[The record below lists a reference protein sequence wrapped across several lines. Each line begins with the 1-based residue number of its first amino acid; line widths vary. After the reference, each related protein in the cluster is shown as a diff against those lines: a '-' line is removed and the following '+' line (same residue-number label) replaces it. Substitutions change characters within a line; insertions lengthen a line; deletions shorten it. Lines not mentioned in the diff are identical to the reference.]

1 MSFKFALNP
10 ALDAEALAEA
20 FSADGHV
27 SIVDFLDASCASR
40 LHQSLVDR
48 DDWAWAIN
56 AGDHVY
62 DLGRE
67 ARERMTAQQL
77 AELDARVNAA
87 AREGFQF
94 RFSSLRVPDRI
105 VERRPQDDLLHAF
118 AEFMRSDEVLAF
130 IRKVTGKTAIIF
142 ADAQGTAYHPGDF
155 LTGHDDAVE
164 GKNREL
170 AYVMGLTLKWR
181 VEWGGLLLFHES
193 DNRVRGLVPRFNCLN
208 MFGLP
213 VMHSVS
219 QVTPYAGGVRYAVT
233 GWMRTKLPD

>member
-1 MSFKFALNP
+1 MSFAFALNP
-10 ALDAEALAEA
+10 ALDADALAEA

-27 SIVDFLDASCASR
+27 SIADFLETECAAQ
-40 LHQSLVDR
+40 LHQALVKR
-48 DDWAWAIN
+48 EDWAWAIN
-56 AGDHVY
+56 AGGHVY
-62 DLGRE
+62 DLGRD
-67 ARERMTAQQL
+67 AQKGMTPQQR

-87 AREGFQF
+87 ARDGFQF

-105 VERRPQDDLLHAF
+105 SDRQPQNDMLHAF
-118 AEFMRSDEVLAF
+118 AEFMRNDDVLGF
-130 IRKVTGKTAIIF
+130 IRKVTGETAIIF

-155 LTGHDDAVE
+155 LTGHDDDVE

-170 AYVMGLTLKWR
+170 AYVMGLTPQWR
-181 VEWGGLLLFHES
+181 VEWGGLLLFHEG

-219 QVTPYAGGVRYAVT
+219 QVTPFAGGVRYAVT
-233 GWMRTKLPD
+233 GWMRTRLPD